1 MAAEAD
7 GKEPEIDPAAQA
19 ELTRLIAMLEI
30 GFLAAA
36 ADGELAD
43 AELSNLAENFCAW
56 LQMDLSDEA
65 LTATFQMFADGID
78 EEGFEARLAN
88 AAGALD
94 DGARDAAFALACV
107 ISAADGAVEDDELGA
122 LGDIAAALGIAEEE
136 AESRFNDILD
146 QMEAAGG

>member
-56 LQMDLSDEA
+56 LQMDSDEA
-65 LTATFQMFADGID
+65 LSATFRMFTDGIT

-88 AAGALD
+88 AATALD

-136 AESRFNDILD
+136 AETRFNDILD
-146 QMEAAGG
+146 QMEAAG